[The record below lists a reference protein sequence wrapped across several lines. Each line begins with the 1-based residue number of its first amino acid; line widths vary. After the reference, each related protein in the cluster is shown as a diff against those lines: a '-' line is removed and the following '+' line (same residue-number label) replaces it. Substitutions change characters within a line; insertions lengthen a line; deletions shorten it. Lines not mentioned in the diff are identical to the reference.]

1 MFAKIL
7 TTTAAMVLATAAF
20 AQTAGPAEPVAP
32 TVAAPAAAAPAAAA
46 PAAGTAT
53 AADIGVQ
60 PLDNVPSPNYVAWAW
75 DSNNY
80 EIDAAKIALRKA
92 TRPDVKA
99 YAQAMQTSH
108 ETMQASLQSS
118 LKNPT
123 REFIP
128 PTTRLSPANAALIK
142 QLETAPPAS
151 FDNLYLTQ
159 QVAAHQKAWA
169 LNKGF
174 ANGGQD
180 EALKTL
186 ATTNVPM
193 IEQHLADAKTL
204 NPAAAGLASR

>member
-7 TTTAAMVLATAAF
+7 TTTAAMTLATAAF
-20 AQTAGPAEPVAP
+20 AQVAGPATPAAP
-32 TVAAPAAAAPAAAA
+32 TIAAPAAAPAAAG

-60 PLDNVPSPNYVAWAW
+60 PLENVPSPNYVAWAW

-92 TRPDVKA
+92 TRPGVKT

-108 ETMQASLQSS
+108 ETMMASLQAS

-128 PTTRLSPANAALIK
+128 PATRLSPANAALIK
-142 QLETAPPAS
+142 QLEDAPKAG
-151 FDNLYLTQ
+151 FDSLYLTQ
-159 QVAAHQKAWA
+159 QVTAHQKAWA

-204 NPAAAGLASR
+204 SPASLASR